1 MRFITDAIV
10 ALLFWSFTF
19 YSGYEVFDF
28 FRNGAIQNIERGLSS
43 TEKFSEALIS
53 E

>member
-1 MRFITDAIV
+1 MKCVIDAIT

-19 YSGYEVFDF
+19 YSGHAVFEF
-28 FRNGAIQNIERGLSS
+28 FRDGAIQNIERGLSS
-43 TEKFSEALIS
+43 TEKFSEALIR